1 MGATQAAIGAAVEQA
16 KRREGIETPA
26 HPVPRVL
33 LVERDDPSRLDAGA
47 AFFADRGLEVER
59 TPDLDDALLRL
70 SQGGFGALV
79 IDTAVVDTRST
90 ELVRRCRELDAKLA
104 IVTLTDGAD
113 SAVSLLG
120 VGASAVLPRAFA
132 TPAVLLATVQRQARA
147 TVEGPRAG
155 GDPRRDTG
163 VRVRVNRTE
172 SGFPAEEP
180 TSRIKANGAPHAPAE
195 PFVVSATT
203 FELPY
208 PDAKRVLLNGFN
220 KAYVEHK
227 LRSSGSNVSE
237 AARRSGLD
245 RSNFRRLVRGTR
257 KGGGPES
264 EAPDAPDGED

>member
-1 MGATQAAIGAAVEQA
+1 M
-16 KRREGIETPA
+16 
-26 HPVPRVL
+26 
-33 LVERDDPSRLDAGA
+33 
-47 AFFADRGLEVER
+47 
-59 TPDLDDALLRL
+59 
-70 SQGGFGALV
+70 
-79 IDTAVVDTRST
+79 
-90 ELVRRCRELDAKLA
+90 
-104 IVTLTDGAD
+104 
-113 SAVSLLG
+113 SLLG

-237 AARRSGLD
+237 AARRPGSPLELPPA
-245 RSNFRRLVRGTR
+245 RPRHAQ
-257 KGGGPES
+257 GGGPES
-264 EAPDAPDGED
+264 EAPDAPDGETDGEDRRRSGGRARSAGATRRTSGGPDRRRGRRRRRRESAPWSSPSPSMPRAAR